1 MSEYVH
7 ETQRGWLIGFC
18 RASKY
23 LMIATLIENVL
34 LFLLL
39 WWLISVF
46 LSFFSFGRQD
56 FLDLS
61 EGLTHLMLNPQM
73 QLIMLGSMISY
84 LLWLYAV
91 FGEMIPSLRELEYQ
105 GVSLGS
111 SLTMVIIG
119 TIATLTLIAI
129 QVTIL
134 SLAYLVV
141 SGITAL
147 LTIYLLAFGILVAY
161 LLTYVGFFLVF
172 DRLGRFLG
180 VRRFVSAGVL
190 VLVSAF
196 IIFLGPVAWFISFT
210 TTRKLLSTAA

>member
-1 MSEYVH
+1 MSEYVR
-7 ETQRGWLIGFC
+7 ETQRGWLVGFC

-23 LMIATLIENVL
+23 LVIATLIEDVL

-39 WWLISVF
+39 WWLISIF
-46 LSFFSFGRQD
+46 LSFFSLGRQD

-61 EGLTHLMLNPQM
+61 KGLTYLMLNPQM
-73 QLIMLGSMISY
+73 QLIMLGFMISY

-91 FGEMIPSLRELEYQ
+91 FGEMIPSLRVLESQ
-105 GVSLGS
+105 GISLGS

-119 TIATLTLIAI
+119 TIVTLTLIAI

-134 SLAYLVV
+134 SLTYIVLSDV
-141 SGITAL
+141 TAL
-147 LTIYLLAFGILVAY
+147 ITTYLLAFGILVAY
-161 LLTYVGFFLVF
+161 LLMYVGFFLVF
-172 DRLGRFLG
+172 DKLGRFLG
-180 VRRFVSAGVL
+180 VGRLVTAGVL